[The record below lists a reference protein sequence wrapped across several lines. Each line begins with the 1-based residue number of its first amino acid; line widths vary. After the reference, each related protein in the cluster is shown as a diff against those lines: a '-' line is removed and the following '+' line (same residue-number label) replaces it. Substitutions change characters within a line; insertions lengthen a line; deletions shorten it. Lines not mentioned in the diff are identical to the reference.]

1 MSKPNKFT
9 QFTTKTLVDWL
20 MDCIKVYQQYFSHIT
35 TAESPEGTWRFSLMH
50 ILTFRGNGFKSK
62 LEKCKVITVRIHVFR
77 SNFSVMNLLGSISVR
92 EFQTPKK
99 SDLFQSHLNSIGYI
113 QVFTDLVISR
123 VPCSYSF
130 VLNQSHMPLYP
141 IPLYP
146 NIYKNIIR

>member
-1 MSKPNKFT
+1 MEIFFNAYSYVQGK
-9 QFTTKTLVDWL
+9 W
-20 MDCIKVYQQYFSHIT
+20 
-35 TAESPEGTWRFSLMH
+35 
-50 ILTFRGNGFKSK
+50 FKSK
-62 LEKCKVITVRIHVFR
+62 LEKCKVITVRIYVFR

-113 QVFTDLVISR
+113 QVFTDLVVSR
-123 VPCSYSF
+123 VPCSNSF

-146 NIYKNIIR
+146 NIYKNIIRQLYLAKLGPLQGPYFQNRAITHSAQLAFSEKCKQKIG